1 MAKHANPVKAYR
13 ETQIKTA
20 SQGRIIVMIYD
31 EAIRQ
36 IDAAISGLDE
46 GGDTL
51 ERVNTALIKCQ
62 DLVTELMVSLDF
74 ERGGEIAENLF
85 TIYLFFN
92 KQLSQANIR
101 KDPEPLRSVRSMLA
115 ELRSAWASISGKS
128 IGESESRGSSGL
140 NIAG

>member
-31 EAIRQ
+31 EAIKQ
-36 IDAAISGLDE
+36 VDAAISGLS
-46 GGDTL
+46 GGTGSL
-51 ERVNTALIKCQ
+51 EKVNAALVKSQ
-62 DLVTELMVSLDF
+62 DLITELMVSLDF
-74 ERGGEIAENLF
+74 QRGGEIAENLF

-92 KQLSQANIR
+92 RQLSQANIK
-101 KDPEPLRSVRSMLA
+101 KDPTPLRNVRTMLA
-115 ELRSAWASISGKS
+115 DLRSAWASISGKS
-128 IGESESRGSSGL
+128 VGEENASGSTGL